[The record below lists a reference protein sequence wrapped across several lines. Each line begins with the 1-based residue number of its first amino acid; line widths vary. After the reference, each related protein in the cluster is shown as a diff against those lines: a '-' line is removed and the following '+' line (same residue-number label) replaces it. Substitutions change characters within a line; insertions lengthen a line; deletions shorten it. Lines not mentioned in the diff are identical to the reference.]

1 VRSFKREEILAA
13 SEHGLGWK
21 AGRAQQENES
31 RAGERPSEVPGARI
45 NQCWIPCVRRRT
57 KRQALA
63 HKTESRK
70 RDKQKIIKKIPWL
83 DAAVFACGNTKIK
96 KLTWTKA
103 REHPQ
108 RSGTCA
114 RNRGNRSQV
123 AVVARKETKNQ
134 ENQID
139 TARKFG
145 TKISDVAT
153 EQHNEK

>member
-1 VRSFKREEILAA
+1 VRSFKKEEIVAV

-103 REHPQ
+103 REQHRDLELVRAAEEIGLRSKKPRTQKTKSIRQ
-108 RSGTCA
+108 RNLA
-114 RNRGNRSQV
+114 
-123 AVVARKETKNQ
+123 
-134 ENQID
+134 
-139 TARKFG
+139 
-145 TKISDVAT
+145 
-153 EQHNEK
+153 